1 MMRMKTMLKILRSK
15 ARKQQQVNLLNIRPK
30 TTKKQTKITPEND
43 NTLDTEFVVP
53 LRYLSIFWSLYD

>member
-15 ARKQQQVNLLNIRPK
+15 ARKQQQVNLLNIRQTK
-30 TTKKQTKITPEND
+30 NKKQTKITPEND

>member
-1 MMRMKTMLKILRSK
+1 MMRMKTILKILRSK

-30 TTKKQTKITPEND
+30 KTKKQTKITPEND